1 MKPSQHFIMFIAFL
15 SFAVACKKKDIPI
28 ATTDFREAYKGSYNY
43 NKTLVHEQHP
53 SGGVTTCTTTDS
65 SGTVAVSYSI
75 TDSLTNITP
84 NGKFTYPAMKFFYSN
99 GNTEMIG
106 VQSNGTLV
114 RFTTY
119 YSQSGGFISADSFI
133 HSATT
138 GGVSFTDSIG
148 FAGKRIK

>member
-1 MKPSQHFIMFIAFL
+1 MKPFKYVFLLIAFL
-15 SFAVACKKKDIPI
+15 SIAAACKKKDTTGT
-28 ATTDFREAYKGSYNY
+28 ATDFREAYKGSYNY
-43 NKTLVHEQHP
+43 NKTLMREQHP
-53 SGGVTTCTTTDS
+53 SGGVTTRTTTDS
-65 SGTVAVSYSI
+65 SGTLAISYNI
-75 TDSLTNITP
+75 TDSLTNVTLS
-84 NGKFTYPAMKFFYSN
+84 GKFTYPALKFSYSN

-106 VQSNGTLV
+106 IQSNGTFV

>member
-1 MKPSQHFIMFIAFL
+1 MKTNKYYL
-15 SFAVACKKKDIPI
+15 SLILLLFACACKKKDTTGT
-28 ATTDFREAYKGSYNY
+28 ATDFREAYKGSYNY
-43 NKTLVHEQHP
+43 NKTLMHEQHP
-53 SGGVTTCTTTDS
+53 SGGVTTRTTTDS
-65 SGTVAVSYSI
+65 SGTLAISYNI
-75 TDSLTNITP
+75 TDSLTNTTP
-84 NGKFTYPAMKFFYSN
+84 NGKFTYPALKFSYSN

-106 VQSNGTLV
+106 IQSNGTFV